1 MTKPAQSRASVSIG
15 TTLSPGRVLELA
27 EAAAQKVRD
36 DTGRVRVQ
44 NRTLNDVGLSLHDL
58 ITAEELMRFTVEA
71 QRAAGRTTARTAIS
85 SFQTKE
91 GGVASLV
98 PMGRRKLLGFSVYTV
113 YMDWLVSGVLA
124 EDPQAIVT
132 LVTGD

>member
-44 NRTLNDVGLSLHDL
+44 KRTLNDVDLSLHDL

-71 QRAAGRTTARTAIS
+71 QRAAGRTTARTAINR
-85 SFQTKE
+85 FQTKE